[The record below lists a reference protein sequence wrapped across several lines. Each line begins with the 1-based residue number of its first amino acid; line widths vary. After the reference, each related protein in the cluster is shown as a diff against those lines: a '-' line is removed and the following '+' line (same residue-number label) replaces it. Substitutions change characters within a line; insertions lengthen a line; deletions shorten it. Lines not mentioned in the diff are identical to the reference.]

1 MVEEF
6 IFWEPNTVIYKIGD
20 KSDFAYLLKEGA
32 VEILSENGTK
42 VGYVNAKE
50 VFGEQSIL
58 LNTSRTV
65 TAVAIERSAAVKI
78 PKETLLNEF
87 KESSILIRAILRSTY
102 LRLTNLNTTITQDL
116 KNFFDENHEWSYLNF
131 SLNSFSTSYLNSFI
145 ALLTENPRTAIFCL
159 IIFLSASPTSKLL

>member
-1 MVEEF
+1 MKSLF
-6 IFWEPNTVIYKIGD
+6 LGKKNTVIYKYGD

-58 LNTSRTV
+58 LDTPRTV
-65 TAVAIERSAAVKI
+65 TAQVAIEKSAAIKI
-78 PKETLLNEF
+78 PKETLLKEF

-116 KNFFDENHEWSYLNF
+116 KNFFDKYH
-131 SLNSFSTSYLNSFI
+131 
-145 ALLTENPRTAIFCL
+145 
-159 IIFLSASPTSKLL
+159 

>member
-1 MVEEF
+1 MGGEF
-6 IFWEPNTVIYKIGD
+6 ITWEPKTVIYKFGD
-20 KSDFAYLLKEGA
+20 QADFAYLLKEGA
-32 VEILSENGTK
+32 VEILSENGTR

-65 TAVAIERSAAVKI
+65 TAVAIEKCAAVKI

-102 LRLTNLNTTITQDL
+102 LRLTNLNTTITKDL
-116 KNFFDENHEWSYLNF
+116 KNFFDKYH
-131 SLNSFSTSYLNSFI
+131 
-145 ALLTENPRTAIFCL
+145 
-159 IIFLSASPTSKLL
+159 

>member
-1 MVEEF
+1 MGEEF
-6 IFWEPNTVIYKIGD
+6 ITWEPKTVIYKFGD
-20 KSDFAYLLKEGA
+20 QADFAYLLKEGA

-42 VGYVNAKE
+42 VGFVNEKE

-65 TAVAIERSAAVKI
+65 TAVAIEKCAAVKI

-102 LRLTNLNTTITQDL
+102 LRLTNLNTTITKDL
-116 KNFFDENHEWSYLNF
+116 KNFFDKYH
-131 SLNSFSTSYLNSFI
+131 
-145 ALLTENPRTAIFCL
+145 
-159 IIFLSASPTSKLL
+159 

>member
-1 MVEEF
+1 MGEEF
-6 IFWEPNTVIYKIGD
+6 ITWEPKTVIYKFGD
-20 KSDFAYLLKEGA
+20 QSDFAYLLKEGA

-65 TAVAIERSAAVKI
+65 TAVAIEKSAAVKI

-102 LRLTNLNTTITQDL
+102 LRLTNLNTTITKDL
-116 KNFFDENHEWSYLNF
+116 KKFF
-131 SLNSFSTSYLNSFI
+131 
-145 ALLTENPRTAIFCL
+145 
-159 IIFLSASPTSKLL
+159 

>member
-1 MVEEF
+1 MTEEF
-6 IFWEPNTVIYKIGD
+6 ISWEANTVIYKYGD
-20 KSDFAYLLKEGA
+20 ESDFAYLLEEGA

-58 LNTSRTV
+58 LNTARTV
-65 TAVAIERSAAVKI
+65 TAVAIEKSAAVKI
-78 PKETLLNEF
+78 PKETLLKEF

-116 KNFFDENHEWSYLNF
+116 KNFFDKYH
-131 SLNSFSTSYLNSFI
+131 
-145 ALLTENPRTAIFCL
+145 
-159 IIFLSASPTSKLL
+159 

>member
-1 MVEEF
+1 MGEEF
-6 IFWEPNTVIYKIGD
+6 ITWEPKTVIYKFGD
-20 KSDFAYLLKEGA
+20 QADFAYLLKEGA

-58 LNTSRTV
+58 LNTTRTV
-65 TAVAIERSAAVKI
+65 TAVTIEKCAAVKI

-102 LRLTNLNTTITQDL
+102 LRLTNLNTTITKDL
-116 KNFFDENHEWSYLNF
+116 KNFFDKYH
-131 SLNSFSTSYLNSFI
+131 
-145 ALLTENPRTAIFCL
+145 
-159 IIFLSASPTSKLL
+159 

>member
-1 MVEEF
+1 MGEQF
-6 IFWEPNTVIYKIGD
+6 IFWEPNTVIYKFGD

-65 TAVAIERSAAVKI
+65 TA
-78 PKETLLNEF
+78 L
-87 KESSILIRAILRSTY
+87 
-102 LRLTNLNTTITQDL
+102 Q
-116 KNFFDENHEWSYLNF
+116 
-131 SLNSFSTSYLNSFI
+131 
-145 ALLTENPRTAIFCL
+145 
-159 IIFLSASPTSKLL
+159 

>member
-1 MVEEF
+1 MGEEF
-6 IFWEPNTVIYKIGD
+6 ITCEPRTVIYKFGD
-20 KSDFAYLLKEGA
+20 QADFAYLLKEGA
-32 VEILSENGTK
+32 VEILSENGTR

-65 TAVAIERSAAVKI
+65 TAVAIEKSAAVKI

-102 LRLTNLNTTITQDL
+102 LRLTNLNTTITKDL
-116 KNFFDENHEWSYLNF
+116 KNFFDKYH
-131 SLNSFSTSYLNSFI
+131 
-145 ALLTENPRTAIFCL
+145 
-159 IIFLSASPTSKLL
+159 